1 MLLTLENIL
10 FIIFAIVAV
19 FSAIMMVTRRS
30 PITSAIYLIVNF
42 LMVAGIYL
50 LLNAQFLAIIQVL
63 VYMGA
68 IMVLFLF
75 VILLLNLQDEKKLIE
90 KITYTKISGILLSI
104 LLVCLLGYTVYY
116 GFYEKYPALNPNS
129 VDIGTAQTLGKNL
142 ILNYSFP
149 FEIAG
154 FLLLAAVVG
163 AVVLA
168 KKKFE

>member
-1 MLLTLENIL
+1 MVWNLQTVL
-10 FIIFAIVAV
+10 FIIFSLVAV
-19 FSAIMMVTRRS
+19 FSAIMMVTRRN
-30 PITSAIYLIVNF
+30 PVTSAMFLIVNF

-50 LLNAQFLAIIQVL
+50 LLQAQFLAIIQVL

-75 VILLLNLQDEKKLIE
+75 VILLLNLKDERKLTE
-90 KITYTKISGILLSI
+90 KLTYTKISGLLLSI
-104 LLVCLLGYTVYY
+104 LLIFLLSYTVYY
-116 GFYEKYPALNPNS
+116 GFYGKYDGMSENS
-129 VDIGTAQTLGKNL
+129 VAIGTAQELGKSL

-154 FLLLAAVVG
+154 FLLLAAIVG

>member
-1 MLLTLENIL
+1 MLITLENIL
-10 FIIFAIVAV
+10 FILFASVAV
-19 FSAIMMVTRRS
+19 FSAIMMITRRS
-30 PITSAIYLIVNF
+30 PVTSAIYLIVNF

-75 VILLLNLQDEKKLIE
+75 VILLLNLQDEKRLVE
-90 KITYTKISGILLSI
+90 KVTYTKISGILLSV
-104 LLVCLLGYTVYY
+104 LLVCLLGYTVHY
-116 GFYEKYPALNPNS
+116 GFNGKYPALSPNS

-149 FEIAG
+149 FEVAA

>member
-10 FIIFAIVAV
+10 FIIFAVVAV

-30 PITSAIYLIVNF
+30 PVTSAIYLIVNF

-116 GFYEKYPALNPNS
+116 GFYGKYPALSPNS
-129 VDIGTAQTLGKNL
+129 VEIGTAQTLGKSL